1 LLLLRMVVPGFASRS
16 PATAMFMPP
25 GGVTWSGY
33 RGAPGSR

>member
-1 LLLLRMVVPGFASRS
+1 LPTIVPRFAPRS

>member
-1 LLLLRMVVPGFASRS
+1 LLRIGPRFAARS
-16 PATAMFMPP
+16 SATAMFMPP